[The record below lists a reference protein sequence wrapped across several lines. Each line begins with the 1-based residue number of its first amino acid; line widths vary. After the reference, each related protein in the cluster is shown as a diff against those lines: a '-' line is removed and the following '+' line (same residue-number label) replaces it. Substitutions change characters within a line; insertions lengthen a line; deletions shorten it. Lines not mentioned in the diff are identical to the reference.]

1 LKEFFDLADTLLE
14 NPGFESIFRLSTDAW
29 RENVYAEY
37 PDGKRTRGMTSG
49 ELGTLAREAAS
60 RVARELAGLP
70 KNSFVALVE
79 PNSPYWGALFWGILM
94 AGYCPLLVDPNEE
107 EKEMNALFAE
117 AGVKAAVSRAGLKS
131 GTVKSVRIPLPAPGP
146 AGPEASVSADSGEG
160 DAGAALPGAGQSF
173 GERMALYSSG
183 TSGRHKICVFSG
195 TGMSRQIDA
204 ARSMP
209 ALSNDIMYG
218 SDEGALKILAL
229 LPFYHIFGFVA
240 VFLWYTFFGRTLVF
254 LPDLLPS
261 TILATCRKR
270 KVSHIFA
277 PPLLWNNLYKKTL
290 GVPSSVP
297 ARLLHRKT
305 FGTNVRYMISGG
317 GVIAP
322 KVIARLNDLGYPL
335 YNGYGATETGVT
347 YVCLSP
353 DPNGRKDANVGT
365 PLHGVE
371 YRLLPLEG
379 RAATGRLVIS
389 SPFLHEGVLSNGGFE
404 ARPEGPYDTG
414 DIANVNKAGRCRIL
428 GRDDGIVP
436 VPSGEKVMAEELES
450 VFSVLDGVALCFAGM
465 TPPGFGVGI
474 MLIIEA
480 APGADLSALNE
491 AVAAENAKLP
501 LGKRASSA
509 YLSRAAFPVA
519 AGFKIKRNELLALF
533 VSRPGGFA
541 SLNLAAGNP
550 PPAERVDSAIAD
562 RVRELLSGVIG
573 VAPGDIGDNDDLVV
587 TLGVDSFDYAEFVA
601 VTGKS
606 FGVDIPMTAI
616 GKLRT
621 VADFSVYIKEHGG
634 NERESEKRD
643 NNEHDNNEHNS
654 KAHMGG

>member
-1 LKEFFDLADTLLE
+1 LKEFFDLADKLLE
-14 NPGFESIFRLSTDAW
+14 NPGFESLFRLSADAW

-37 PDGKRTRGMTSG
+37 PDGKRTRRMTYG
-49 ELGTLAREAAS
+49 ELEALAREAAS
-60 RVARELAGLP
+60 RIARELAELP

-79 PNSPYWGALFWGILM
+79 PNSPYWGALFWGIVM

-107 EKEMNALFAE
+107 EEEMNALFAE
-117 AGVKAAVSRAGLKS
+117 AGVEAAVSRAEIRS
-131 GTVKSVRIPLPAPGP
+131 GTVKSIRVSLSDPGSAAPGEL
-146 AGPEASVSADSGEG
+146 GFADSGRG
-160 DAGAALPGAGQSF
+160 GADAAQDGPGQGF

-195 TGMSRQIDA
+195 EGMSRQVDA

-209 ALSNDIMYG
+209 ASSRDIMYG

-290 GVPSSVP
+290 GVTASTP
-297 ARLLHRKT
+297 ARLLHHKT

-353 DPNGRKDANVGT
+353 DPKGRKDANVGA

-371 YRLLPLEG
+371 YRLLPTEG
-379 RAATGRLVIS
+379 RTATGRLVLS
-389 SPFLHEGVLSNGGFE
+389 SPFLHEGVLSGGEYE
-404 ARPEGPYDTG
+404 ARAEGPYDTG
-414 DIANVNKAGRCRIL
+414 DIASVNKAGRCRIL
-428 GRDDGIVP
+428 GRDDGILS

-465 TPPGFGVGI
+465 APPGFGGGV
-474 MLIIEA
+474 MLIVEA

-501 LGKRASSA
+501 LGRRASSA
-509 YLSRAAFPVA
+509 YLSKAALPVA
-519 AGFKIKRNELLALF
+519 AGFKIKRNELLSRFISSPSSF
-533 VSRPGGFA
+533 VR
-541 SLNLAAGNP
+541 LNLAAGNSH
-550 PPAERVDSAIAD
+550 PAGSVDSAVAD
-562 RVRELLSGVIG
+562 RVRKLLSGVIG
-573 VAPGDIGDNDDLVV
+573 VAPGDIGDNDDLIV
-587 TLGVDSFDYAEFVA
+587 TLGVDSFDYAEFIA
-601 VTGKS
+601 GIGAS
-606 FGVDIPMTAI
+606 FSVDIPMTDI
-616 GKLRT
+616 GNLRT
-621 VADFSVYIKEHGG
+621 VADFSVYIMKHGAKERTGG
-634 NERESEKRD
+634 
-643 NNEHDNNEHNS
+643 
-654 KAHMGG
+654 